1 MKKQQQ
7 KSALVFLVFLGFIS
21 LLSDF
26 THEGARSIYGSY
38 LGLIGVSA
46 FLISLISGLGEFL
59 GQALRIGTGI
69 IADRT
74 RKYWFMMILGYAI
87 NLLAIPLIALT
98 NESIWQVALVL
109 ILLERVGKAIRAPA
123 KSALVSFT
131 TPQLG
136 AGKAFAIQEAFDQLG
151 AFLGPLFVFAILSVR
166 DQPTITDY
174 QLSFAL
180 LGIFAIM
187 TLVLLVI
194 AKRKYPHPDE
204 FETKTLVSGFRSSKT
219 FILYLFAISFIAFG
233 FIDFPVIAFH
243 LDQSGTIPAV
253 MIPLL
258 YAFAMGI
265 DAISALFFGHLFDK
279 IGIKS
284 LIIAIGL
291 SLAFAPL
298 IFLTETRFSIIAG
311 VLFWGVGMGAHESI
325 LKSVVALIVSKE
337 KRATAYGIFN
347 SVFGLAWFLGSVTI
361 GLLYEW
367 SLIALVAV
375 SLSAEGIGCLLL
387 LSFIHYKKDRLNSF

>member
-136 AGKAFAIQEAFDQLG
+136 AGKAFAIQEALDQLG